1 MTNVLR
7 VLFPVGDCV
16 AGALVGVVTTVAV
29 RAVVSPGS
37 DMVGAMMLGMV
48 VGILVHVVVGMAL
61 SPLLGM
67 FETMVPGMFI
77 GMYGGMFFGMRDA
90 MRDAMQPVP
99 LATALAVGA
108 AFGAA
113 VTLGVLFW
121 NVQLRDH
128 TRSELADAADQEL
141 ADFVVAAGRAQG
153 RSK

>member
-1 MTNVLR
+1 MTKVLR
-7 VLFPVGDCV
+7 VLFPVGDCA
-16 AGALVGVVTTVAV
+16 AGAMVGVVTTLAV

-37 DMVGAMMLGMV
+37 DMVGAMMVGMV

-90 MRDAMQPVP
+90 MHPVP

-121 NVQLRDH
+121 NVQLRDQ
-128 TRSELADAADQEL
+128 TRTELPDLADAELADAPQRFAPEGGDNEP
-141 ADFVVAAGRAQG
+141 A
-153 RSK
+153 

>member
-1 MTNVLR
+1 MTKVLR
-7 VLFPVGDCV
+7 VLFPVGDCA
-16 AGALVGVVTTVAV
+16 AGALVGVVTTLAV

-48 VGILVHVVVGMAL
+48 VGTLVHVVVGMAL

-77 GMYGGMFFGMRDA
+77 GMYGGMFFAMRDA
-90 MRDAMQPVP
+90 MRGAMDAVP
-99 LATALAVGA
+99 LATALVVGA

-121 NVQLRDH
+121 NVQLRH
-128 TRSELADAADQEL
+128 QTRTELADVADEEL
-141 ADFVVAAGRAQG
+141 ADLIAASRTQG
-153 RSK
+153 SSR